1 MTRTTISGL
10 AAALLA
16 ASALACGG
24 DNRAQDQE
32 KKEKAAVP
40 VEVTSPALSPMEA
53 TLNLTATVFSED
65 QVPVYAEATGIVE
78 GHPLEE
84 GTPVSRGQVLCR
96 LKREELDLALQLAQS
111 TLDKAQADFNRTE
124 RLYQDRLVSADTFDQ
139 VRYAL
144 DQARIARDQARLNL
158 DKATVT
164 APIAGVVAQ
173 RLVRQGDLVKPQ
185 QQLFTL
191 VDMGSLKANLY
202 VPEKN
207 AASVKA
213 GAPVRVRSDAFPGRA
228 LTGRVERVAP
238 VADPATGTFKV
249 TVALEGAERLL
260 KPGMFV
266 SASVVVE
273 THERALVIPK
283 KCLVYDGE
291 KPTVFVVRENKA
303 RRVPIRPGLSDAL
316 HVEIVEGLTEKDRVV
331 TVGQTGLK
339 EGSEV
344 QVLRPGGGGL
354 SVALGG

>member
-1 MTRTTISGL
+1 MTRTTAVL
-10 AAALLA
+10 MAAALVLA
-16 ASALACGG
+16 TALSCGG
-24 DNRAQDQE
+24 DNRAEE
-32 KKEKAAVP
+32 KKAKEKAAVP
-40 VEVTSPALSPMEA
+40 VEVTTPALSPMEA

-65 QVPVYAEATGIVE
+65 QVPVYAEATGIVK
-78 GHPLEE
+78 GNPLEE

-96 LKREELDLALQLAQS
+96 LKREELELALKMAQS

-124 RLYQDRLVSADTFDQ
+124 RLFADRLVSADTFDQ

-164 APIAGVVAQ
+164 APISGVVAQ

-191 VDMGSLKANLY
+191 VDLKSLKANLY
-202 VPEKN
+202 VPEKS
-207 AASVKA
+207 AAAVKT
-213 GAPVRVRSDAFPGRA
+213 GAPVRVRSDAFPGQTLA
-228 LTGRVERVAP
+228 GRVERVAP

-249 TVALEGAERLL
+249 TVALDGAEALL

-266 SASVVVE
+266 SASIVLE
-273 THERALVIPK
+273 THPRALVIPK

-291 KPTVFVVRENKA
+291 SPMVFVVQRDRA
-303 RRVPIRPGLSDAL
+303 RKVAVRPGLSDAL
-316 HVEIVEGLTEKDRVV
+316 NVEIVEGLTSKDLVV

-339 EGSEV
+339 ENSEV
-344 QVLRPGGGGL
+344 QVLKPGGGGM